1 MIAINR
7 NRMMAVAAGLAA
19 TFTISAQKDYIAESH
34 EAFLNYDFDLASE
47 LLDKYEKIL
56 EKKPDAQGEKSL
68 EKMRRQLDIAES
80 SLENVQKI
88 EIIGRLDVPLAE
100 FVASIAMPAN
110 SSYLLGRNQVPDK
123 GNVNNSDFVY
133 ATPYGDFR
141 LWTTP
146 DETGKSHL
154 VESSRLTDGS
164 WETHIVSGDLLNDG
178 GNVKN
183 PFMLSDGTTL
193 YFASDG
199 EGSMGDYDLFVAS
212 KNPSTG
218 EYLQPTGLGYPFN
231 SPFNEYMIAIDDE
244 NGIGWWVTDR
254 NQIPGKVSVYIF
266 KTNKVRKNYNSDDE
280 EDIVALAKVEDIT
293 LTQNPDTDYDKMMAE
308 IIGRTQA
315 EGAGDEDPGLNF
327 RMPGNRLVRE
337 MSDLKS
343 PTARRNLTVYLN
355 AQEEYK
361 SNLEKLS
368 ALRKKYNKDKAGRGV
383 SQAVINQIKDL
394 EKVVDTQRDKLKTM
408 RNAVISAELKK

>member
-34 EAFLNYDFDLASE
+34 EAFLNYDFDLATE

-164 WETHIVSGDLLNDG
+164 WETHIVSGDVLNDG

-308 IIGRTQA
+308 IIGRTQT

-394 EKVVDTQRDKLKTM
+394 EKVVETQRDKLKTM